1 LQSLIGRATQSILQ
15 PRRSKQTSVRAR
27 HRHANSS
34 TLWAR
39 LNARAEVASR
49 IGVSLS
55 IAFLLSVGVYG
66 TVLGGHA
73 DEWRSTLSQRMDA
86 ALVASGFGISEVLV
100 RGREHASAALID
112 EALGADEART
122 IFGFDTRA
130 AQQRLEQL
138 GWVKSARVM
147 RLWPSTLVVELQ
159 EREAFARWRVRG
171 HTLLI
176 DRDGRLLG
184 PVTSD
189 FEGLPLVAGEGA
201 DKASAR
207 LMEHLGESGG
217 LSKRVALAERIE
229 QRRWDLV
236 LSGGPRVQLPS
247 QGVASALGLL
257 EQLLRGRMPD
267 NVQEVDMRVAGRIT
281 LRAKPAETTPAAQV
295 SARITGPEAQRL

>member
-1 LQSLIGRATQSILQ
+1 
-15 PRRSKQTSVRAR
+15 VRAR